1 MMSCVCMMSCVW
13 FMFSHSHSHLMFT
26 PHSGGSTYAA
36 HQPPGWG
43 GIYSTPTTR
52 LVDAVCGVWL
62 GSFCFGF
69 IYIHVHIHIHIHI
82 HTWCAHRT
90 HIIPLN
96 YWGLWWLWVVCCG
109 VLGCFVACSHTFMR
123 RFTAHIS
130 HACAMHILG
139 CRCCCYYIL
148 GLSRCT
154 SVQAVCS
161 TPRRRPRQHGPAL
174 RVMNNDCARRYG
186 AAADRPDRPLTPA
199 SLASPSDPPLTCA
212 VPCATGCCPVKSAR
226 GMLPPRVHRVA
237 AAQQVSA
244 FKGSIRTQCPA
255 VLAPEQHTHHALH
268 RSLHLLLD

>member
-1 MMSCVCMMSCVW
+1 MSCVCMMSCVW

-62 GSFCFGF
+62 VSFCFGF

-109 VLGCFVACSHTFMR
+109 VLGCFVACSHTFTR

-130 HACAMHILG
+130 HACAIAYPGAELLHERSSG
-139 CRCCCYYIL
+139 
-148 GLSRCT
+148 
-154 SVQAVCS
+154 VQAWLHS
-161 TPRRRPRQHGPAL
+161 
-174 RVMNNDCARRYG
+174 
-186 AAADRPDRPLTPA
+186 
-199 SLASPSDPPLTCA
+199 SSPSSSAWACAARDEQRARTTVQRNGRPPGPPSL
-212 VPCATGCCPVKSAR
+212 PRCP
-226 GMLPPRVHRVA
+226 GITL
-237 AAQQVSA
+237 
-244 FKGSIRTQCPA
+244 
-255 VLAPEQHTHHALH
+255 
-268 RSLHLLLD
+268 